1 MKKTSFVN
9 ACSVLLFT
17 LGGLNSAMGKQQDW
31 GEGTPNFSAAQS
43 LKNATGQYD
52 HWQSIGRVE
61 IEGGMTCS
69 GTLIDTRHKP
79 DGLDDPAYVLTA
91 GHCSHLNPDTVLEN
105 EVAKGHVS
113 FNYFQ
118 DTAEKQKSF
127 PITTINWSTIRGQ
140 DVSIIQLDQT
150 LGQLIDQGIVP
161 LKLATRSLSQGSDIL
176 IVGSPVGSHVQ
187 RMACPQEHSAGV
199 IESMW
204 AWQDQISNRC
214 LDVVSGISG
223 SPVLDRYTNEVVAVV
238 GTTTRGSGHSR
249 CSSGAPCEVIN
260 GAISKATDTNYATQ
274 TIGIQECFTAGK
286 FNRKNGVCSLGPAF
300 TFDSS
305 LPEQNHIKLERDDAG
320 AVVPW
325 QWTEL
330 FSIDQPYYRY
340 KYTRTLADCRTLSGY
355 SDPIT
360 SIEGRKNE
368 LSQKVESGAGM
379 YLMCIMGQNDKISVP
394 GQWDARNAR
403 VYWRWMMEG
412 PNKLAPIYTIT
423 QMDEVTYEI
432 RVFPVSPDLN
442 AYQYKYKAGP
452 TNQTNCLDDAEYR
465 PVQGSIG
472 VFEVSVESGQVVVC
486 LKTNDLAGNPSPV
499 ADFKLPE

>member
-1 MKKTSFVN
+1 
-9 ACSVLLFT
+9 
-17 LGGLNSAMGKQQDW
+17 
-31 GEGTPNFSAAQS
+31 
-43 LKNATGQYD
+43 
-52 HWQSIGRVE
+52 
-61 IEGGMTCS
+61 
-69 GTLIDTRHKP
+69 
-79 DGLDDPAYVLTA
+79 
-91 GHCSHLNPDTVLEN
+91 
-105 EVAKGHVS
+105 
-113 FNYFQ
+113 
-118 DTAEKQKSF
+118 
-127 PITTINWSTIRGQ
+127 
-140 DVSIIQLDQT
+140 
-150 LGQLIDQGIVP
+150 
-161 LKLATRSLSQGSDIL
+161 
-176 IVGSPVGSHVQ
+176 
-187 RMACPQEHSAGV
+187 
-199 IESMW
+199 MW

-274 TIGIQECFTAGK
+274 AIGILECFTAGQ
-286 FNRKNGVCSLGPAF
+286 FNRKNGICSLGPAF

-305 LPEQNHIKLERDDAG
+305 IPEQSHIKLERDDAG

-330 FSIDQPYYRY
+330 FSIDRPYYRY
-340 KYTRTLADCRTLSGY
+340 KYTRTLADCGTLNGY
-355 SDPIT
+355 SDPIA

-379 YLMCIMGQNDKISVP
+379 YLMCIMGQDDKVSVP

-412 PNKLAPIYTIT
+412 PNKLAPIYAIT
-423 QMDEVTYEI
+423 QIDEVTYAI
-432 RVFPVSPDLN
+432 RAFPVSPDLN

-452 TNQTNCLDDAEYR
+452 PNQTNCLDDADYR

-472 VFEVSVESGQVVVC
+472 VFEVSVENGQVVVC